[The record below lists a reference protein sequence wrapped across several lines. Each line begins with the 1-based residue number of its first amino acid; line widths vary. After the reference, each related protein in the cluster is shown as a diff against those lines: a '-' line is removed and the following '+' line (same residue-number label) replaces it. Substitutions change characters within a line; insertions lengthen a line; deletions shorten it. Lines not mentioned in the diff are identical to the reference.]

1 MSTVWLARNG
11 FRTVQSIVTS
21 DKPSAG
27 ADVASALARAA
38 AALPPPGTRVVVA
51 MSGGVDSSVVA
62 ALAHAHG
69 CETVGVTLRLSDNPD
84 SPDRTGSC
92 CAGTDIADARAVADL
107 RGFAHYVLDYQSAF
121 RREVMEAFA
130 DDYLAGRTPVPCIS
144 CNQTVKFRDL
154 LGVAQDLGAEAL
166 LTGHYVR
173 RLDGPDGPELHR
185 ALDPAKDQSYF
196 LFATTRAQL
205 RMLRFPLGGLDKATV
220 RLLAA
225 HFGLNVAAKPDSQDI
240 CFVPRGDYRA
250 VVRQLRPEADR
261 PGDIVDLEGRVIGR
275 HAGLIG
281 FTVGQRRG
289 LEIGGQ
295 AEPLYVVRLEPEAN
309 RVVAGPRAALGVS
322 VVHLDGLN
330 WLGGPIPAEGMPVDA
345 KLRSMAPLA
354 PARLVGGDS
363 PRLLFAVPQFGV
375 APGQAA
381 VCYAGTRV
389 LGGGFIRATEGAAAQ
404 PASEKRAVAT
414 PSAP

>member
-1 MSTVWLARNG
+1 M
-11 FRTVQSIVTS
+11 
-21 DKPSAG
+21 
-27 ADVASALARAA
+27 ALARAA
-38 AALPPPGTRVVVA
+38 STLPPPGTRVLVA

-69 CETVGVTLRLSDNPD
+69 CETVGVTLRLSDSPD

-92 CAGTDIADARAVADL
+92 CAGTDIADARAVADA

-121 RREVMEAFA
+121 RREVMETFA

-173 RLDGPDGPELHR
+173 RFDAADGPELHR

-196 LFATTRAQL
+196 LFATTRVQL
-205 RMLRFPLGGLDKATV
+205 AMLRFPLGGLDKPTV
-220 RLLAA
+220 RTLAA
-225 HFGLNVAAKPDSQDI
+225 HFGLRVAAKPDSQDI

-250 VVRQLRPEADR
+250 MVRALRPEADR
-261 PGDIVDLEGRVIGR
+261 PGDIVDLAGRVIGR

-322 VVHLDGLN
+322 AVHLDGLN
-330 WLGGPIPAEGMPVDA
+330 WLAGPIPAEGLPVEA

-354 PARLVGGDS
+354 PARLFGGDS
-363 PRLLFAVPQFGV
+363 PRLLFPVPQFGV

-381 VCYAGTRV
+381 VCYAGTRL
-389 LGGGFIRATEGAAAQ
+389 LGGGFIRATESAAAQ
-404 PASEKRAVAT
+404 PSSEKRAVAT